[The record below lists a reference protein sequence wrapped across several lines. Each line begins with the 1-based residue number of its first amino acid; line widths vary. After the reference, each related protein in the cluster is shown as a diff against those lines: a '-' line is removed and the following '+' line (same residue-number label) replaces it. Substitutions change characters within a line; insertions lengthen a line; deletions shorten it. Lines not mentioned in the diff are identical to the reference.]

1 MKEVKNSFGL
11 LLLLLY
17 KVKEV
22 KNLQNVL
29 VGVHRK
35 PLMEVASGLHHCT
48 IMRAEF
54 EFQPRGLIGE
64 LSVWRYGF

>member
-1 MKEVKNSFGL
+1 MKEVKD
-11 LLLLLY
+11 
-17 KVKEV
+17 
-22 KNLQNVL
+22 LQHIL
-29 VGVHRK
+29 VGVHSK
-35 PLMEVASGLHHCT
+35 PLMEAALGLHHCT

>member
-11 LLLLLY
+11 LLLY
-17 KVKEV
+17 KVKDV
-22 KNLQNVL
+22 KNLQHVL

-35 PLMEVASGLHHCT
+35 PLMEAAAGLHHCT

-64 LSVWRYGF
+64 LSVWRYVF

>member
-11 LLLLLY
+11 LLPY

-22 KNLQNVL
+22 KNLQHVL

-35 PLMEVASGLHHCT
+35 PLMEAASGLHHCT
-48 IMRAEF
+48 IMRA
-54 EFQPRGLIGE
+54 
-64 LSVWRYGF
+64 

>member
-1 MKEVKNSFGL
+1 MKEVTNSFG
-11 LLLLLY
+11 LLLLY

-22 KNLQNVL
+22 KNLQHVL

-35 PLMEVASGLHHCT
+35 PLMEAASGLHHCT

>member
-1 MKEVKNSFGL
+1 M
-11 LLLLLY
+11 
-17 KVKEV
+17 KEV
-22 KNLQNVL
+22 KNLQHVL
-29 VGVHRK
+29 VGVHSK
-35 PLMEVASGLHHCT
+35 PLMKVALGLHHCT